1 MAAYSSIPSWRTP
14 WVEEPG
20 GLQSMGLK
28 RTGHDCSNGA
38 HMRLSSRVRIW
49 AQLGWVLLV
58 QGPHKV
64 TALLR
69 RSGSGHSWAGCSGS
83 RSPQGCSIAQGVKI
97 WAQLGWAL
105 LVQGPHRL
113 QHCSVLVISRL
124 SWGGGD
130 PSLSSCTSGSL
141 TVGGNTRSLTQ
152 GSATQRSS
160 SCFL

>member
-1 MAAYSSIPSWRTP
+1 MEHTCVSVPGSGSGHSWAGCFWFKALTRLQHCS
-14 WVEEPG
+14 G
-20 GLQSMGLK
+20 GQDLGTAGL
-28 RTGHDCSNGA
+28 GA
-38 HMRLSSRVRIW
+38 
-49 AQLGWVLLV
+49 LV
-58 QGPHKV
+58 QGLHKV
-64 TALLR
+64 AALLKGSR
-69 RSGSGHSWAGCSGS
+69 SGHSWAGCSGS
-83 RSPQGCSIAQGVKI
+83 RSPQGYSIAQGVKI